1 MHEQYIDEK
10 ECFYNKLS
18 NDKTFRKAQ
27 KRVKDIFKDD
37 ASFPYRGSD
46 LKRFRENLLNEIKEM
61 DFKQILA
68 LKNDCYK
75 NAGGYRGYEN
85 STIFDKDYLKIK
97 DNLRKYVY
105 MNVLEY
111 EV

>member
-1 MHEQYIDEK
+1 MYNLIAEK
-10 ECFYNKLS
+10 ENFINNLS
-18 NDKTFRKAQ
+18 NDKIFRKAQ
-27 KRVKDIFKDD
+27 KRVKEIFKDD
-37 ASFPYRGSD
+37 ANFPYKGSE
-46 LKRFRENLLNEIKEM
+46 LKRFRESLLNEVKEM

-85 STIFDKDYLKIK
+85 STIFDKGYLKIK

>member
-27 KRVKDIFKDD
+27 KRVKEIFKDD
-37 ASFPYRGSD
+37 ASFPYKGSD
-46 LKRFRENLLNEIKEM
+46 LKMFRENLLNEIKEM

-75 NAGGYRGYEN
+75 TAGGYRGYEN
-85 STIFDKDYLKIK
+85 STLFDKDYLKIK
-97 DNLRKYVY
+97 NSLRKYVY